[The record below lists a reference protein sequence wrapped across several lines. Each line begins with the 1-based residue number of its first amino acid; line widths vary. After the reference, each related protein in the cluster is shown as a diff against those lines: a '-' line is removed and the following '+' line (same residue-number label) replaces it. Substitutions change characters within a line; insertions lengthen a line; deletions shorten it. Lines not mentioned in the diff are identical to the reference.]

1 MDGKGVLEVRAGIE
15 PTFADLQSAASPLCH
30 RTSRGVLYRGWTWHG
45 SSIYRSGPES
55 AAAVIFRAPQPRA
68 QSQPT
73 MDLTPSVD
81 PFIEPRLHMVDSQ
94 VRPNRVTDPRILGAM
109 RTLPR
114 ERFLPPDLTPRA
126 YADEDVPLG
135 NGRVLMQP
143 MATARL
149 IQLLEPAAGER
160 ALVVAAGVG
169 YGAAV
174 LAACGVR
181 VTALEEDERLLAL
194 ARPALTA
201 FAPAVS
207 VAAGLLAAGWPSEA
221 PYDLILLEGAVT
233 APPPNVVGQL
243 RQEAGRLVMVLRTS
257 GAPGQAALGEAT
269 QAGLQL
275 RPAFDCSTPLIPSL
289 VPPPTFA
296 F

>member
-1 MDGKGVLEVRAGIE
+1 
-15 PTFADLQSAASPLCH
+15 
-30 RTSRGVLYRGWTWHG
+30 
-45 SSIYRSGPES
+45 
-55 AAAVIFRAPQPRA
+55 
-68 QSQPT
+68 
-73 MDLTPSVD
+73 MDLAPPVD
-81 PFIEPRLHMVDSQ
+81 PFLEPRLHMVDSQ

-114 ERFLPPDLTPRA
+114 ERFLPPDLTPLA
-126 YADEDVPLG
+126 YIDGDVPLD

-169 YGAAV
+169 YGSAV

-181 VTALEEDERLLAL
+181 VTALEEDERLLSL

-201 FAPAVS
+201 FAPGVS
-207 VAAGLLAAGWPSEA
+207 VTAGPLAAGWPAEA

-233 APPPNVVGQL
+233 APPPNVVAQL

-269 QAGLQL
+269 RAGLQL

-289 VPPPTFA
+289 VPPPRFA

>member
-1 MDGKGVLEVRAGIE
+1 
-15 PTFADLQSAASPLCH
+15 
-30 RTSRGVLYRGWTWHG
+30 VLYRGWTWRG
-45 SSIYRSGPES
+45 SSVDRERDLLYP
-55 AAAVIFRAPQPRA
+55 ALAPRA
-68 QSQPT
+68 SLPLFISPRNQPTRSQPT
-73 MDLTPSVD
+73 MDLAPTVD
-81 PFIEPRLHMVDSQ
+81 PFLEPRLRMVDSQ

-114 ERFLPPDLTPRA
+114 ERFLPPDLTPLA
-126 YADEDVPLG
+126 YIDEDVPLG
-135 NGRVLMQP
+135 NGRVLMEP
-143 MATARL
+143 MATGRL

-160 ALVVAAGVG
+160 ALVMAAGVG

-194 ARPALTA
+194 ARVALTA
-201 FAPAVS
+201 LAPAVS
-207 VAAGLLAAGWPSEA
+207 IAAGPLAAGWPSEA

-233 APPPNVVGQL
+233 APPPTVVAQL
-243 RQEAGRLVMVLRTS
+243 RQEAGRLVMVLRTP